1 MPSREDEAFKQAR
14 QMGRERGL
22 AWEVVLAAAATADFG
37 IRHREIE
44 IATEEVL
51 QKANREGATD
61 SRGIK
66 GDGLKECL

>member
-1 MPSREDEAFKQAR
+1 M
-14 QMGRERGL
+14 
-22 AWEVVLAAAATADFG
+22 VLASAASDFG

-66 GDGLKECL
+66 EDGLKECL